1 MINLTDYFC
10 PNPKCNDLGI
20 RGLGNIT
27 TSTRYGKNRTHLL
40 RCKTCN
46 QRFSEN
52 RNTIFMHSNYGK
64 ETIQRIILAIAESN
78 SIRGTSRILSLDK
91 DAVNRIVLK
100 AGEHCKEILENLI
113 RDLCLNE
120 CQLDELWTFVKKR
133 KLFPTKTPKKNMVA
147 TGYGHQ
153 WTQNQNCSSTSS
165 SDKGH

>member
-1 MINLTDYFC
+1 MINLADYFC
-10 PNPKCNDLGI
+10 PNPKCKDHGI
-20 RGLGNIT
+20 RGLENIT
-27 TSTRYGKNRTHLL
+27 TSTRYGKHRTHLL

-100 AGEHCKEILENLI
+100 AGYRHRFNSMPVSLI
-113 RDLCLNE
+113 
-120 CQLDELWTFVKKR
+120 
-133 KLFPTKTPKKNMVA
+133 
-147 TGYGHQ
+147 
-153 WTQNQNCSSTSS
+153 
-165 SDKGH
+165 